1 MLDQIP
7 HKLIYERENEPLP
20 GFYQRIKYESSDNKV
35 EGGAISNIFIPGR
48 ARNVFLFC
56 RNSCLNF
63 TMRGVDLV
71 GTGLPIAGDSTGEN
85 NLLLSPLSMA
95 ACIKTL
101 SVISNGKPCCQI
113 DDYDK
118 IASMLLVATASTAGG
133 GIRSLLTGSSYVNGN
148 DNTLIGNPTS
158 AYGVPETGSTATK
171 STTPYMSF
179 SLPLFG
185 LLGSSVVPLQELEG
199 SLQIQI
205 TWNKQIRDVFHVN
218 PTATSNEVTLS
229 DTAGKLEFTNV
240 SYEAATRTL
249 TDAAYK
255 LVAEENNFGSNH
267 VEWSDTHYYLTSQE
281 IPAATL
287 TSATRINTIVPSM
300 KFTSL
305 DAIYNGTFV
314 NAGGGND
321 ASEPTCL
328 PHLIWDECRFRVG
341 GIEKPTNT
349 MTTLSEYVNQ
359 TIACTSNVNQ
369 ATSLTLMNSKYT
381 AQNFRPIVLV
391 TQTTARKNNDRGVLG
406 INLRSFPEIETVSGI
421 DSRFTTVQF
430 EATTKAI
437 ANASETP
444 RTLNTCWVAQY
455 SVVYVINDGV
465 LSMASD

>member
-1 MLDQIP
+1 MPDQVP

-71 GTGLPIAGDSTGEN
+71 GTKLPASGNASDAN

-101 SVISNGKPCCQI
+101 SVISNGKPVCQI
-113 DDYDK
+113 DDYNK
-118 IASMLLVATASTAGG
+118 IASMLLVGTASTSGG
-133 GIRSLLTGSSYVNGN
+133 GIRSLLTGSSYVGGN
-148 DNTLIGNPTS
+148 DNTLLGNPTS
-158 AYGVPETGSTATK
+158 AYGVPATDSTATK

-185 LLGSSVVPLQELEG
+185 LLGSSVIPLQELEG

-205 TWNKQIRDVFHVN
+205 TWSNQIRDVFHVN
-218 PTATSNEVTLS
+218 PTESSNEVTLS
-229 DTAGKLEFTNV
+229 DTGGHLEFTNV

-255 LVAEENNFGSNH
+255 LVAEENDFASKH
-267 VEWSDTHYYLTSQE
+267 IEWSDTHYYLTSQE
-281 IPAATL
+281 IPSTTL

-314 NAGGGND
+314 NTGGGND
-321 ASEPTCL
+321 SSEPANL

-381 AQNFRPIVLV
+381 AQNFRPTTDQ
-391 TQTTARKNNDRGVLG
+391 TQTTVRTENDRGVLA

-437 ANASETP
+437 ANVSPTP

>member
-1 MLDQIP
+1 MPDQIP

-48 ARNVFLFC
+48 ARNTFLFC

-71 GTGLPIAGDSTGEN
+71 GTGLPAAGTADN
-85 NLLLSPLSMA
+85 QDNLLLSPLSMA

-101 SVISNGKPCCQI
+101 SVISNGKPVCQI
-113 DDYDK
+113 DDYSK

-133 GIRSLLTGSSYVNGN
+133 GIRSLLTGSSYVNGY

-171 STTPYMSF
+171 TTTPYMSF
-179 SLPLFG
+179 SIPLFG
-185 LLGSSVVPLQELEG
+185 LLGSSVIPINELEG

-205 TWNKQIRDVFHVN
+205 TWNQKIREVFHVN
-218 PTATSNEVTLS
+218 PGTITLS
-229 DTAGKLEFTNV
+229 DTGGKLEFTNV

-255 LVAEENNFGSNH
+255 LVAEENNFGSKH
-267 VEWSDTHYYLTSQE
+267 IEWSDTHYYLTSQE
-281 IPAATL
+281 IPATTL

-305 DAIYNGTFV
+305 DALYNGTFV

-321 ASEPTCL
+321 ASEPVNL

-391 TQTTARKNNDRGVLG
+391 TQTTARKYNDRGVLG

-444 RTLNTCWVAQY
+444 RGMNTCWVAQY

>member
-1 MLDQIP
+1 MPDQIP
-7 HKLIYERENEPLP
+7 HKLIYKREDEPLP
-20 GFYQRIKYESSDNKV
+20 GFYQRIKYESSDNLV
-35 EGGAISNIFIPGR
+35 REGKISNIFIPGR
-48 ARNVFLFC
+48 ERNTFLFC

-63 TMRGVDLV
+63 TLRGVDLV
-71 GTGLPIAGDSTGEN
+71 GTNLPTSGTDTGEH
-85 NLLLSPLSMA
+85 NLLLSPLGAA
-95 ACIKTL
+95 ACIK
-101 SVISNGKPCCQI
+101 SISIISNGKPCCML
-113 DDYDK
+113 DDYSK
-118 IASMLLVATASTAGG
+118 IASILTVASASTSGS
-133 GIRSLLTGSSYVNGN
+133 GIRSLLTGSSYVGGN
-148 DNTLIGNPTS
+148 DNNLIGNPTS
-158 AYGVPETGSTATK
+158 AYGAPATGSTETK

-179 SLPLFG
+179 SIPLFG
-185 LLGSSVVPLQELEG
+185 LMGSSVIPLQELEG

-205 TWNKQIRDVFHVN
+205 TWAPVIRDVFHIN
-218 PTATSNEVTLS
+218 PSTTDPVSTLS
-229 DTAGKLEFTNV
+229 NTGGHLEFTNV
-240 SYEAATRTL
+240 SYEAAVRTL

-255 LVAEENNFGSNH
+255 LVAEENNFSSKH
-267 VEWSDTHYYLTSQE
+267 IEWSDTHYYYTSQE

-287 TSATRINTIVPSM
+287 TSQTRINTIVPSM

-305 DAIYNGTFV
+305 DALYNGSFV
-314 NAGGGND
+314 NTDPDND

-328 PHLIWDECRFRVG
+328 PHLIYDECRFRVG

-369 ATSLTLMNSKYT
+369 ATSLSLMNSKYT
-381 AQNFRPIVLV
+381 VQNFRP
-391 TQTTARKNNDRGVLG
+391 TTDQSQTTARKYNDRGCIG

-437 ANASETP
+437 ANPSPTP
-444 RTLNTCWVAQY
+444 RTMNTAWVAQY